1 MRDILTILIV
11 VTHLVVDYDLWSLDR
26 SFDMNTVLEV
36 WLVAGTILSLGNID
50 GRVEV
55 VVGVVRLAWD
65 VDVDV
70 GVSACILLD
79 RSEAILN

>member
-70 GVSACILLD
+70 SVSACILLD
-79 RSEAILN
+79 RSGAILN